1 MLIEYSAKRMWRQQA
16 LLHVLVC
23 LSSILLNL
31 YLLQIML
38 GPLSNPCNKSQHPS
52 HFHRLQKCR
61 MSFVHLC
68 SIQFRFYHQIYSL
81 LLRILDEAFELLCS
95 SPKEN
100 RCQHRAPMA
109 KPF

>member
-38 GPLSNPCNKSQHPS
+38 GPLSNPCNVPKQ
-52 HFHRLQKCR
+52 
-61 MSFVHLC
+61 FVQTTPYFL
-68 SIQFRFYHQIYSL
+68 
-81 LLRILDEAFELLCS
+81 AF
-95 SPKEN
+95 
-100 RCQHRAPMA
+100 
-109 KPF
+109 